1 MDAIEAIITRRSVRQ
16 FTGEMVTDEQLDI
29 MLRAAMNAPSAGN
42 ERPWRF
48 VVVRDAA
55 ALERLS
61 RATLFAK
68 PLSGAGAGIAVC
80 ADRLGLKYPG
90 FWPIDC
96 SAATQNLLLAAHA
109 MGLGGVWIGVHP
121 IGPFK
126 TLVRRALDLPRH
138 ITPVSLIALGHPAH
152 APVPIERYDPHFVH
166 FERWGGD

>member
-1 MDAIEAIITRRSVRQ
+1 MDAIEAIMTRRSVRQ

-90 FWPIDC
+90 FWPIDT
-96 SAATQNLLLAAHA
+96 SAATENLLLAAHA
-109 MGLGGVWIGVHP
+109 IGLGGVWIGVHP

-126 TLVRRALDLPRH
+126 ALVRRALDLPRH
-138 ITPVSLIALGHPAH
+138 VVPVSLVALGHPAS
-152 APVPIERYDPHFVH
+152 VPPPIDRYNPDFLHV
-166 FERWGGD
+166 ERWA